1 MCNPVTIVANEKRGF
16 YMQENSLIKGCIL
29 VGGSAQTTKGSSVY
43 ELYKTVTLQLLIDRE
58 TNIIKRCHFNLVS
71 PLTQEVLE
79 EIVTGYDLTESIDP
93 LLNQIRADVALSST
107 GAVVQALKNAY
118 ERYKDVKDKSR

>member
-1 MCNPVTIVANEKRGF
+1 
-16 YMQENSLIKGCIL
+16 MQEKPMITGCIL

-43 ELYKTVTLQLLIDRE
+43 ELYKTVTLQLLIDRK
-58 TNIIKRCHFNLVS
+58 TNVIKRCHFNLIS
-71 PLTQEVLE
+71 PLSQQVLE
-79 EIVTGYDLTESIDP
+79 EIVTGYDLTEGIDP
-93 LLNQIRADVALSST
+93 LLNQIRADVVLSST